1 VTSQCQSC
9 GAAVLDT
16 VICGRCESDTRDR
29 LARQETWRQEL
40 LTVLARQTRTE
51 AANDG
56 GRAASLTLAWAQMGD
71 RFLDSI
77 DGKELKQILASLP
90 PAQRAANTLRAQR
103 ELLLSWCRTLSRD
116 GIPAYWSEASVQLLA
131 EYLLAN
137 LHIIRKHE
145 TAGDYTNRLRALET
159 RIIQTIDLPQERTR
173 VDVGPCP
180 NLWPNPEGHTE
191 PCPGQITAHFPR
203 DLDQPAMMKCSE
215 CRAEFDTTQWT
226 RVGILIQRRKEQLE
240 QQRTLAQQFIGKAAS

>member
-1 VTSQCQSC
+1 VTPQCQSC

-16 VICGRCESDTRDR
+16 VICGRCEHDTRAR
-29 LARQETWRQEL
+29 LTRQETWRREL
-40 LTVLARQTRTE
+40 LTVLARMTRTE

-71 RFLDSI
+71 RFLDTI

-103 ELLLSWCRTLSRD
+103 DLLHEWCRALPVD
-116 GIPAYWSEASVQLLA
+116 IWSDAPVSTMARVLL
-131 EYLLAN
+131 ER
-137 LHIIRKHE
+137 LHIIRKHD
-145 TAGDYTNRLRALET
+145 TAGDYANRLRNLET

-203 DLDQPAMMKCSE
+203 DLDQPAMMRCNACK
-215 CRAEFDTTQWT
+215 AEFDTTQWT
-226 RVGILIQRRKEQLE
+226 RVGILIQRRKEELE
-240 QQRTLAQQFIGKAAS
+240 RQKSLAQQFIGKAAS

>member
-9 GAAVLDT
+9 GAAVQDT
-16 VICGRCESDTRDR
+16 VICGRCEHDTRAR
-29 LARQETWRQEL
+29 LAAQETYRRQL
-40 LTVLARQTRTE
+40 LTVLARMTRTE

-103 ELLLSWCRTLSRD
+103 DLLTEWCRAVMPTYPSD
-116 GIPAYWSEASVQLLA
+116 ASVNAMAGDL
-131 EYLLAN
+131 YDRMS
-137 LHIIRKHE
+137 IIRKHE
-145 TAGDYTNRLRALET
+145 TAGDYANRLRNLET
-159 RIIQTIDLPQERTR
+159 RIIQTIDLPTERTR

-180 NLWPNPEGHTE
+180 NTWPNPEGHTE

-203 DLDQPAMMKCSE
+203 DLDQPAMMRCSA
-215 CRAEFDTTQWT
+215 CKAEFDTTQWT

-240 QQRTLAQQFIGKAAS
+240 QQRTLAQQFIGKTAS

>member
-9 GAAVLDT
+9 GAAVQDT
-16 VICGRCESDTRDR
+16 VICGRCESDTRTR
-29 LARQETWRQEL
+29 LAAQETYRREL
-40 LTVLARQTRTE
+40 LTVLARMTRTE

-103 ELLLSWCRTLSRD
+103 ELLLEWVRTLF
-116 GIPAYWSEASVQLLA
+116 PTHFLEAPVQSLA
-131 EYLLAN
+131 STLYGN
-137 LHIIRKHE
+137 MHIIRKHD
-145 TAGDYTNRLRALET
+145 TAGDYANRLRNLET
-159 RIIQTIDLPQERTR
+159 RIIQTIDLPTERTR

-180 NLWPNPEGHTE
+180 NTWPNEQGHTE

-203 DLDQPAMMKCSE
+203 DLDQPAMMRCTACK
-215 CRAEFDTTQWT
+215 AEFDTTQWT
-226 RVGILIQRRKEQLE
+226 RVGILIQRRKEDLE
-240 QQRTLAQQFIGKAAS
+240 RQRALAQQFIGKTAS

>member
-9 GAAVLDT
+9 GAAVQDT
-16 VICGRCESDTRDR
+16 VICGRCESDTKAR
-29 LARQETWRQEL
+29 LAAQEGYRREL
-40 LTVLARQTRTE
+40 LTVLARMTRTQ

-56 GRAASLTLAWAQMGD
+56 GRAANLTLAWAQMGD
-71 RFLDSI
+71 RFLDTI
-77 DGKELKQILASLP
+77 DGKELKTILASLP

-103 ELLLSWCRTLSRD
+103 DLLTEWCRKINPD
-116 GIPAYWSEASVQLLA
+116 FPDEAPVRSMAAHLLHDMH
-131 EYLLAN
+131 L
-137 LHIIRKHE
+137 IRIHE
-145 TAGDYTNRLRALET
+145 SAGDYANRLRALET

-180 NLWPNPEGHTE
+180 NLWPNPEGQLE

-240 QQRTLAQQFIGKAAS
+240 QQRTLAQQFIGKAAG

>member
-9 GAAVLDT
+9 GAAVQDT
-16 VICGRCESDTRDR
+16 VICGRCESDTRTR
-29 LARQETWRQEL
+29 LAAQETYRREL
-40 LTVLARQTRTE
+40 LTVLARMTRTE

-103 ELLLSWCRTLSRD
+103 ELLLEWVRTLF
-116 GIPAYWSEASVQLLA
+116 PTHFLEAPVQSLA
-131 EYLLAN
+131 STLYGN
-137 LHIIRKHE
+137 MHIIRKHD
-145 TAGDYTNRLRALET
+145 TAGDYANRLRNLET
-159 RIIQTIDLPQERTR
+159 RIIQTIDLPAERTR

-180 NLWPNPEGHTE
+180 NTWPNEQGHTE

-203 DLDQPAMMKCSE
+203 DLDQPAMMRCTACK
-215 CRAEFDTTQWT
+215 AEFDTTQWT
-226 RVGILIQRRKEQLE
+226 RVGILIQRRKEDLE
-240 QQRTLAQQFIGKAAS
+240 RQRALAQQFIGKTAS

>member
-9 GAAVLDT
+9 GAAVQDT
-16 VICGRCESDTRDR
+16 VVCGRCESDTRTR
-29 LARQETWRQEL
+29 LTQQETWRQEL
-40 LTVLARQTRTE
+40 LTVLARQTRTQ

-56 GRAASLTLAWAQMGD
+56 GRAANLTLAWAQMGD
-71 RFLDSI
+71 RFLDTI

-103 ELLLSWCRTLSRD
+103 ELLLEWVRALGADYARDVSVTTL
-116 GIPAYWSEASVQLLA
+116 AL
-131 EYLLAN
+131 YLLEH

-145 TAGDYTNRLRALET
+145 TAGDYTNRLRNLET
-159 RIIQTIDLPQERTR
+159 RIIQTIDLPTERTR

-180 NLWPNPEGHTE
+180 NLWPNEQGHTE

-203 DLDQPAMMKCSE
+203 DLDQPAMMRCNACK
-215 CRAEFDTTQWT
+215 AEFDTTQWT
-226 RVGILIQRRKEQLE
+226 RVGILIQRRKEELE
-240 QQRTLAQQFIGKAAS
+240 RQRALAQQFIGKASS